1 MKNQTIYGIR
11 ATSINHYVIHT
22 FKVRVT
28 KNVFNEEIIKNSGL
42 NYYSNFSK
50 KGIEM
55 ITMDYV
61 TMEPVDFS
69 VRKAILVETLKKIA
83 LNKLEEKYKNMAY

>member
-61 TMEPVDFS
+61 TMEPVDFN

>member
-28 KNVFNEEIIKNSGL
+28 RNVFNEEIIKNSGL
-42 NYYSNFSK
+42 SYYTTFSK
-50 KGIEM
+50 KGGEM
-55 ITMDYV
+55 IAMDYV

-69 VRKAILVETLKKIA
+69 IKKAILVETLKKIA

>member
-69 VRKAILVETLKKIA
+69 IKKAILVETLKKIA